1 MVARKR
7 RPMRKGSR
15 IGTVMHISRS
25 SGNLILES
33 SRNAKIGETVTD
45 SKGKR
50 VGVVFDVFGPVD
62 NPYSAVRTR
71 IKNPERLIG
80 AELFSGQITK

>member
-1 MVARKR
+1 
-7 RPMRKGSR
+7 MRKGSR

-33 SRNAKIGETVTD
+33 SLNAKIGETVTD

-80 AELFSGQITK
+80 AELFSGQMRK

>member
-1 MVARKR
+1 MK
-7 RPMRKGSR
+7 KGNR
-15 IGTVMHISRS
+15 IGMVMHISRS

-50 VGVVFDVFGPVD
+50 VGVVFDIFGPVD
-62 NPYSAVRTR
+62 SPYASVRTK

-80 AELFSGQITK
+80 AELFSGR

>member
-1 MVARKR
+1 
-7 RPMRKGSR
+7 MRKGSR

-33 SRNAKIGETVTD
+33 GRNAKIGETVTD

-62 NPYSAVRTR
+62 NPYASVRTR

-80 AELFSGQITK
+80 AELFSGQMKK

>member
-1 MVARKR
+1 
-7 RPMRKGSR
+7 MRKGSR

-71 IKNPERLIG
+71 IKNPERMIG
-80 AELFSGQITK
+80 AELFSGQMKK

>member
-7 RPMRKGSR
+7 RPMRKSSR
-15 IGTVMHISRS
+15 IGTVMHISKS

-33 SRNAKIGETVTD
+33 SRNAKIGEMVTD

-50 VGVVFDVFGPVD
+50 IGVVFDIFGPVD
-62 NPYSAVRTR
+62 SPYASVRTR
-71 IKNPERLIG
+71 VKNPERLVG
-80 AELFSGQITK
+80 AELFSGQIKK

>member
-71 IKNPERLIG
+71 LKNPERLIG
-80 AELFSGQITK
+80 AELFSGQMRK